1 MPLARDIST
10 DHTSNPMA
18 TDGFEFVEFADEN
31 PDRLDR
37 LFTALGFTPVAQHK
51 SKKVIRYQQG
61 DINFLLNYDPHGHP
75 AKFCKSHGVSACAMA
90 FRVKN
95 AEQALKYALSNGAEK
110 KTNTKVSSFELVI
123 PAIKGIGDSL
133 LFLVDK
139 YGDDSIYDTDFV
151 ALDNP
156 KIVPDAGLQ
165 GIDHLTHNVHFG
177 NMDQWTDFYQ
187 RIFNFRQ
194 IKYFDIRGE
203 KTGLISRAL
212 SSPCNKIKIPINESN
227 DDKSQINE
235 YLRDY
240 KGEGIQHIALTTNDI
255 YATIDQLKINGIDFL
270 TVPDTYYD
278 AIESRL
284 PDQGEPIAEL
294 KKRRILIDGYFTDTT
309 PQLLLQ
315 IFTNTVIGPIFFEII
330 QRKGDDGFGEG
341 NFQALF
347 DAIERDQISRG
358 VL

>member
-10 DHTSNPMA
+10 DQTHNPMA
-18 TDGFEFVEFADEN
+18 TDGFEFVEFTDEN

-37 LFTALGFTPVAQHK
+37 LFTALGFSAVAQHR
-51 SKKVIRYQQG
+51 SKKVIRYNQG
-61 DINFLLNYDPHGHP
+61 DINFLLNYDSNGHP
-75 AKFCKSHGVSACAMA
+75 AKFYKAHGISACAMA
-90 FRVKN
+90 FRVEN
-95 AEQALKYALSNGAEK
+95 ADKALKYALRKGAEK
-110 KTNTKVSSFELVI
+110 KTNDKVSSLELVI
-123 PAIKGIGDSL
+123 PAIRGIGDSL

-139 YGDDSIYDTDFV
+139 YGDDSIYDTDFI
-151 ALDNP
+151 AIEYP
-156 KIVPDAGLQ
+156 SQVPSVGLKE
-165 GIDHLTHNVHFG
+165 IDHLTHNVRFG
-177 NMDQWTDFYQ
+177 NMNQWTEFYQ
-187 RIFNFRQ
+187 RLFNFRQ

-203 KTGLISRAL
+203 KTGLVSRAL

-227 DDKSQINE
+227 DDDSQINE

-240 KGEGIQHIALTTNDI
+240 QGEGIQHIALTTDDI
-255 YATIDQLKINGIDFL
+255 YTTIDRLKENGIGFL
-270 TVPDTYYD
+270 DVPDSYYD
-278 AIESRL
+278 AIEARL
-284 PDQGEPIAEL
+284 PEQGEPIAEL
-294 KKRRILIDGYFTDTT
+294 KKRHILIDGYFTDSK

-347 DAIERDQISRG
+347 DAIERDQVKRG